1 MDRSSKEKV
10 IYKTITE
17 TVIHGRGIGKH
28 VGTPTANLRVEKQ
41 IDLPETGVY
50 FSKITLCD
58 QFFYGV
64 THIGTRPTLDNDKE
78 ISIETH
84 IFNFDKD
91 IYGCAITIN
100 LYKKV
105 REIKKFNNLSLLLK
119 QIRKDCAAAQKYWGV
134 IKQPV
139 LLEMDKE
146 THRVMINSQDIY
158 LSVKEFEVLYILY
171 ANPMA
176 SFTKEQIY
184 SAVWNEPPIGGCH
197 AVENTIFQIRKNIG
211 CVIQNQD
218 CIKTIVGYG
227 YKFNLCKH

>member
-105 REIKKFNNLSLLLK
+105 REIKKFNN
-119 QIRKDCAAAQKYWGV
+119 
-134 IKQPV
+134 
-139 LLEMDKE
+139 
-146 THRVMINSQDIY
+146 
-158 LSVKEFEVLYILY
+158 
-171 ANPMA
+171 
-176 SFTKEQIY
+176 
-184 SAVWNEPPIGGCH
+184 
-197 AVENTIFQIRKNIG
+197 
-211 CVIQNQD
+211 
-218 CIKTIVGYG
+218 
-227 YKFNLCKH
+227 